1 MKIETFLNFITLAGV
16 IFLISIILIPFV
28 FHHPIDD
35 CCHASPDDPNYHPIV
50 TNATD
55 SDPIFGHWV
64 YPNKKYVPPVDIA
77 FERDGYAQKTEHPDN
92 FTFTNIRGPWTKI
105 SENYYFIQWVVELEM
120 SGDYH
125 VNGSFIPI
133 NETITYDPAMDKINV
148 NGIFY
153 SRKNVTIYDESLNYT
168 NNSGLFS
175 LR

>member
-1 MKIETFLNFITLAGV
+1 MEIKTFLNLITLAGI
-16 IFLISIILIPFV
+16 IFLISIFLIPFV

-35 CCHASPDDPNYHPIV
+35 CCHALPDDPNYHPII

-64 YPNKKYVPPVDIA
+64 FPNRNTFQPVDIA
-77 FERDGYAQKTEHPDN
+77 FERDGYAEKTENLDN
-92 FTFTNIRGPWTKI
+92 FTFTNIRGPWTKV

-133 NETITYDPAMDKINV
+133 NETITYDPSKDKINV
-148 NGIFY
+148 NGDFY
-153 SRKNVTIYDESLNYT
+153 SRKNITLMNK
-168 NNSGLFS
+168 NSNITK
-175 LR
+175 